1 MTAVAHV
8 LETYLRFMGSVCEQG
23 LKQLP
28 FRSVYFWVSIL
39 NLGFM
44 VFAITYKPPKVLS
57 AYLQNHDWPLFI
69 QRFLL
74 LKEYFTAR
82 FWTLLISVYVTYV
95 FVFGIKTWI
104 KNNLFQNRLDRLRL
118 GGDRNVLRVVK
129 VIHDENQ
136 KIKLVLYSA
145 GVGADKYETRKSDLE
160 AALKHNIESIRAQDG
175 SPHMITITLSKVPL
189 ASIIYFDEFEHELK
203 SEGDFLIG
211 QSRQGFVVQNIAELP
226 HVLIA
231 GTSGGGKSVFFKQAL
246 IGLMQST
253 PNSKFYLLDFKKGV
267 EFGVFSG
274 IPDVQ
279 VVKTKDI
286 ALVTLKSVKNEMQ
299 SRFDYLEQHKRT
311 KLNTELDKQ
320 PRIFV
325 GIDEASELLAIPDR
339 FNSEKNQIL
348 ECRNI
353 INELAKLGRAA
364 NIHLLIATQKVSKQI
379 LDTSLQENIGG
390 RMAFRMATMSNSVQV
405 LGTKDASELS
415 EIKGRALW
423 QFGTRQ
429 VEVQVPY
436 LDEKEL
442 KQKIKAIC
450 DSRANAKTEVKN
462 IKDER
467 NEVVNSSADKPNPKL
482 KFTVKG

>member
-1 MTAVAHV
+1 
-8 LETYLRFMGSVCEQG
+8 
-23 LKQLP
+23 
-28 FRSVYFWVSIL
+28 I
-39 NLGFM
+39 
-44 VFAITYKPPKVLS
+44 
-57 AYLQNHDWPLFI
+57 FI
-69 QRFLL
+69 
-74 LKEYFTAR
+74 
-82 FWTLLISVYVTYV
+82 
-95 FVFGIKTWI
+95 FGISAWI
-104 KNNLFQNRLDRLRL
+104 KNNLFQKRLDRLKL
-118 GGDRNVLRVVK
+118 GGDRNTPRVVK
-129 VIHDENQ
+129 VIYNENK

-175 SPHMITITLSKVPL
+175 SPHMITIVLSKVPL

-203 SEGDFLIG
+203 NEGEFLVG

-274 IPDVQ
+274 IPDVE

-286 ALVTLKSVKNEMQ
+286 ALVTLKAVKSEMQ
-299 SRFDYLEQHKRT
+299 SRFDYLELHKRT
-311 KLNTELDKQ
+311 KLNSELDKQ

-339 FNSEKNQIL
+339 FNPDKNQIL
-348 ECRNI
+348 ECRGI
-353 INELAKLGRAA
+353 INDLAKLGRAA
-364 NIHLLIATQKVSKQI
+364 NIHLMIATQKVSKQI

-415 EIKGRALW
+415 EVKGRAIW

-429 VEVQVPY
+429 IEVQVPY
-436 LDEKEL
+436 LNEKEL
-442 KQKIKAIC
+442 DRKIKAIA
-450 DSRANAKTEVKN
+450 DFRANASEQDAKGSQNPNGKES
-462 IKDER
+462 
-467 NEVVNSSADKPNPKL
+467 NEQNEQKKEGE
-482 KFTVKG
+482 FTV